1 VDPRPS
7 LKKLFQQWRE
17 GFGDQDPTVVAKDG
31 VNLAGFFS
39 SPSLCFLRRSGGGR
53 DAGCGVPGLRGQGRV
68 GGKPPVLLLRPG
80 FSHARRGRPPLRPC
94 QTDPPP
100 FTRARAAALY
110 DEEGPSGQAI
120 KRFKYNRRLDMLP
133 VMHHWLKR
141 PLCLELVQVADLV
154 APVPL
159 HPSRLR
165 QRGFNQALLL
175 AQAFPEVPL
184 ERELLARQRHTP
196 PQAGLNPKERRDN
209 VKGAF
214 AVPRPELVKGKSIL
228 LIDDVFTTG
237 ATVRECAK
245 VLRRAGAR
253 EVNVLT
259 VARVRYE

>member
-1 VDPRPS
+1 VTKTRPWWQKTGLTLLDFFLPRLCVFCGEVAGAETPAAVCPACEAKVEWVAS
-7 LKKLFQQWRE
+7 PLCSCCGRVFPMRE
-17 GFGDQDPTVVAKDG
+17 GGDH
-31 VNLAGFFS
+31 
-39 SPSLCFLRRSGGGR
+39 LCG
-53 DAGCGVPGLRGQGRV
+53 
-68 GGKPPVLLLRPG
+68 
-80 FSHARRGRPPLRPC
+80 PC

-100 FTRARAAALY
+100 FPRARAAALY

-141 PLCLELVQVADLV
+141 PLCLELVQEADLV

-184 ERELLARQRHTP
+184 EREFLARQRHTP

>member
-1 VDPRPS
+1 VTQTRSWWQKTGLNLLDFFLPRLCVFCGDVAGGEAPAAVCPACEA
-7 LKKLFQQWRE
+7 KLEWVASPLCSCCGRVFPVRE
-17 GFGDQDPTVVAKDG
+17 GADH
-31 VNLAGFFS
+31 
-39 SPSLCFLRRSGGGR
+39 LCG
-53 DAGCGVPGLRGQGRV
+53 
-68 GGKPPVLLLRPG
+68 
-80 FSHARRGRPPLRPC
+80 PC

-100 FTRARAAALY
+100 FARARAATLY
-110 DEEGPSGQAI
+110 DEDGPAGQAI

-133 VMHHWLKR
+133 VMHYWLKS
-141 PLCLELVQVADLV
+141 PLCLELVQEADLIT
-154 APVPL
+154 PVPL

-184 ERELLARQRHTP
+184 ERQLLARQRHTP

-214 AVPRPELVKGKSIL
+214 AVLRPELVKRKSIL

-237 ATVRECAK
+237 ATVKECAK